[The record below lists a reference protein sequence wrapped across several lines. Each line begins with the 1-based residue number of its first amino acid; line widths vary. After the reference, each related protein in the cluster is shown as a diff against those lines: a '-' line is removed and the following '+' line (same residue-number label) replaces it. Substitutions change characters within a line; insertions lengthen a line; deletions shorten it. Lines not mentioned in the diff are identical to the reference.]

1 MTDSNSNF
9 QISVLI
15 PAFNAGAYVVEA
27 VLSVLAQTLPPA
39 EIVVFDDGSTD
50 GSRSLLEGFGDK
62 IRLLGPERLGFT
74 GARNRLLSEAR
85 HEWIAFHD
93 ADDIWMPRKL
103 EIQVAWL
110 RANPDHE
117 GCLGLS
123 EQFLEPGCTLP
134 PRFRQALLGK
144 PVAQLFI
151 PNLLTHR
158 SVFDR
163 VGGFETADPSD
174 ADSDWF
180 VRARDDGVR
189 IGVVDEILYRRR
201 WHDANLSYQFA
212 FNRSMFDI
220 LRRSVQRKRGDG

>member
-1 MTDSNSNF
+1 MTDCDASF
-9 QISVLI
+9 RISVLI
-15 PAFNAGAYVVEA
+15 PAFNAEAYIAEA
-27 VLSVLAQTLPPA
+27 VQSVLAQTLPPA

-50 GSRSLLEGFGDK
+50 SSRGLLKGFGDK

-74 GARNRLLSEAR
+74 GARNRLLAEAR

-110 RANPDHE
+110 RANTDHE
-117 GCLGLS
+117 GCLALS

-134 PRFRQALLGK
+134 SGFRNALLGK
-144 PVAQLFI
+144 PTAQLFI
-151 PNLLTHR
+151 PNLLAHR

-163 VGGFETADPSD
+163 VGGFDMADPSG

-180 VRARDDGVR
+180 VRARDAGVR
-189 IGVVDEILYRRR
+189 LGVVEEILYRRR
-201 WHDANLSYQFA
+201 WHDTNLSYQFA
-212 FNRSMFDI
+212 FNRNMFDI
-220 LRRSVQRKRGDG
+220 LRRSVQRKRGNG

>member
-1 MTDSNSNF
+1 MTDSNATF
-9 QISVLI
+9 RISVLI
-15 PAFNAGAYVVEA
+15 PAFNAGPYVAEA
-27 VLSVLAQTLPPA
+27 VQSVLAQTLPPA

-50 GSRSLLEGFGDK
+50 RSRTLLEGFGDK

-74 GARNRLLSEAR
+74 GARNRLLAEAR

-103 EIQVAWL
+103 EMQVAWL
-110 RANPDHE
+110 RANTDHE
-117 GCLGLS
+117 GCLAFS

-134 PRFRQALLGK
+134 PGFRHALLGK
-144 PVAQLFI
+144 PTAQLFI

-163 VGGFETADPSD
+163 VGGFDPGG

-180 VRARDDGVR
+180 VRARDAGVR
-189 IGVVDEILYRRR
+189 LGVVEEILYRRR
-201 WHDANLSYQFA
+201 WHDTNLSYQFA
-212 FNRSMFDI
+212 FNRNMFDI
-220 LRRSVQRKRGDG
+220 LRRSVQRKRGNG